1 MSRPA
6 ALWGENAADLND
18 SMDQARRE
26 AESNSRPMS
35 LIMSMRAESEDSDE
49 IIEERLS
56 RLYSVFFMALWFLS
70 VKLRLFFYCKGTALL
85 CQLKAQ
91 ANQSCSFF

>member
-1 MSRPA
+1 
-6 ALWGENAADLND
+6 
-18 SMDQARRE
+18 MDQARRE

-70 VKLRLFFYCKGTALL
+70 VKLLLFFYC
-85 CQLKAQ
+85 
-91 ANQSCSFF
+91 